1 MNRMIVLG
9 VVTAMLAACGN
20 GEATGPAPEVP
31 AAAAPDATM
40 LPTPQQNAVAAT
52 GLTCDGQ
59 PYKVAFNDF
68 SAVVTYDD
76 GATQELPLQPAAA
89 DSEPGVK
96 VYTDGKISF
105 ARSGG
110 MDSADGKPE
119 TIRFA
124 RGTLTWQECTLT
136 PE

>member
-1 MNRMIVLG
+1 MNRTIVLG
-9 VVTAMLAACGN
+9 VAATLLAACGS
-20 GEATGPAPEVP
+20 GEATGPASETP

-52 GLTCDGQ
+52 GVTCDGQ

-68 SAVVTYDD
+68 NAVVTYDD
-76 GATQELPLQPAAA
+76 GAAQELPLQPAAA
-89 DSEPGVK
+89 DSEPELM

-105 ARSGG
+105 ARSVGVG
-110 MDSADGKPE
+110 SDVGKPE

-124 RGTLTWQECTLT
+124 RGTLAWQDCTLASD
-136 PE
+136 